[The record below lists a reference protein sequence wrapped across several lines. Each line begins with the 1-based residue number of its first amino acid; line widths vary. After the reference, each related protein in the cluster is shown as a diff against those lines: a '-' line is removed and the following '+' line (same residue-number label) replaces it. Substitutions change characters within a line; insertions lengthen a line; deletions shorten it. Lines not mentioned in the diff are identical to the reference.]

1 MQILIILLHT
11 LDLAEAVL
19 SLCLALVWLLLAA
32 YETLTTTSTTGIP
45 HCGHAPRRRR
55 PQARARRAQGKDY
68 QDGEG
73 QTRAAREDE
82 QGKEGLGPSSS
93 GVPQAKSPGAE
104 IDSTQA
110 VFPVA

>member
-45 HCGHAPRRRR
+45 HCDRKPERGERKGKIIKMEKGRLAPPEKTSKAKKDWDRHRRESRK
-55 PQARARRAQGKDY
+55 QKALAQ
-68 QDGEG
+68 
-73 QTRAAREDE
+73 R
-82 QGKEGLGPSSS
+82 
-93 GVPQAKSPGAE
+93 
-104 IDSTQA
+104 
-110 VFPVA
+110 